1 MEPQGKIIWFHQK
14 KIEVFARKKV
24 NIFNNIKLKNFNSI
38 ETLIDSLKFDISFIP
53 LTWPDSLKIVLSERI
68 RHLKS
73 NIERPRISRWL
84 GREIVVVGL
93 SPLCQLFMCKM
104 ARKPTPTVQLKL
116 KIRKRP
122 HFFKGNQPTIFVKIK
137 LKL

>member
-38 ETLIDSLKFDISFIP
+38 ETLFDSLKFDISFIP

-68 RHLKS
+68 RHLK
-73 NIERPRISRWL
+73 
-84 GREIVVVGL
+84 
-93 SPLCQLFMCKM
+93 K
-104 ARKPTPTVQLKL
+104 
-116 KIRKRP
+116 
-122 HFFKGNQPTIFVKIK
+122 
-137 LKL
+137 